1 MAAVITGPADVVN
14 LALRNIGY
22 KLRVGNLYDGSDA
35 ANQALDIYGQT
46 RDDALRDGDWH
57 FCQRTVNLGDPLKS
71 APPDYFDTAWD
82 PATNPPP
89 PWRFE
94 YTYPADCLKVRQV
107 KAVSGIIFNPDPQP
121 VLWEDANDQVYVPPR
136 RTILCNLQPAL
147 LVYTGQV
154 TDPATMPSDFIALF
168 AARLGA
174 NLKRGLMSA
183 DLSQVDVGVVNE
195 ATGSATAEQG

>member
-1 MAAVITGPADVVN
+1 MAAVITNPADVVN
-14 LALRNIGY
+14 LALRDIGY
-22 KLRVGNLYDGSDA
+22 KLRVGNLYDGSEA

-46 RDDALRDGDWH
+46 RDDALRDGNWH
-57 FCQRTVNLGDPLKS
+57 FCERTVSLGDPLKS
-71 APPDYFDTAWD
+71 APAAYFDAPWN

-94 YTYPADCLKVRQV
+94 YSYPADCLKARQV

-136 RTILCNLQPAL
+136 RVILCNLQPAL

-154 TDPATMPSDFIALF
+154 TNPATWPVDFVSLV

-183 DLSQVDVGVVNE
+183 DLSPVDVAAVNE
-195 ATGSATAEQG
+195 ATGSAAAEQG